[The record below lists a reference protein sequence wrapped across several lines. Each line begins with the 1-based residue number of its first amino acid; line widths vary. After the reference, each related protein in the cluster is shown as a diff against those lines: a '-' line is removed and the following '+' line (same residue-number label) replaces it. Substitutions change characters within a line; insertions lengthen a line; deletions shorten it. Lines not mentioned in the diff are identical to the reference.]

1 MRCLL
6 LFVLFGT
13 LPMFAE
19 VSYSQSARFSLD
31 MENATVQEVLSAI
44 EQKSLYYFTYN
55 MEQIDVHRKVSV
67 KVNDK
72 SITDLLNQLFSGEN
86 IKYDID
92 DKHIVLYKGTNRRAA
107 LMKMQQTRRIT
118 GTVKDERGEPIIGA
132 NVVEQG
138 TTNGTISDM
147 DGRFSLEI
155 SGNSNLLIS
164 YIGYIQQK
172 ITPGNRSRIDIVLV
186 EDTKKLEEVVVIGYG
201 TQKKSDVSG
210 SVTTVSGEKL
220 ANLPMA
226 GAAEALQGMAPGLSV
241 NFGTGAPG
249 SDPTITVRGMT
260 SWGSSNEPLVVIDG
274 VPGDMAYLNPEDIKS
289 MTVLKDAATAAIYGA
304 RAAAGVILIET
315 NRGGKQEPKIS
326 VSAYLGMDDLPKRMD
341 VCNSAEFIQ
350 VRKMALTNA
359 GLPQSRWPK
368 YIEAY
373 EQNPGQFA
381 DTDWQKEYYRRGLTQ
396 KYNLGYTA
404 GNEIMN
410 VALSGFY
417 SSTEG
422 IIVGTDSEK
431 FGFRLNSDVRRGK
444 FKMGESISYGRKSST
459 PEADTGFPGM
469 YQTTNI
475 EPLVSVYDPEN
486 DGGYGGAVPGMGM
499 SDAANPVAFNN
510 LIKTKNA
517 NDYISASAYIQYE
530 PIHDLVIKFQAG
542 RNMNFYHYKR
552 FTPTYYVGAT
562 QVNKIASLYE
572 ERSKR
577 IEDLLELTA
586 NYNKTFGEKHSL
598 QALLGISQ
606 EENRYDDQTGSAYQ
620 FENNDMQ
627 YLEHGQTN
635 FAVGGGYNRY
645 ALRSAFGRVSY
656 NYDYRYM
663 AMVSARYD
671 GSSRFGEGNK
681 WGFFPSASLG
691 WNIANEDFWANLK
704 ETVSTFKL
712 RLSYGALGNQSIG
725 NYKYIPRL
733 TYNTNDLNY
742 PFGGDQI
749 SMGYAIIGLPS
760 THIKWETT
768 LYKNVGIDLGLWN
781 NKLELSA
788 EAYVKNTKD
797 MLSSK
802 NISTCTGFGS
812 LIVNEGRLRTTGF
825 EMQAIYHGSAGSKF
839 KYDLDLN
846 ISHYKSVL
854 KEMSDPGYLDES
866 GPARTYVGGEIGEF
880 WVLKT
885 DGLFQSQKEVDDW
898 NAQHGS
904 TDAAGNWIPLQPAAA
919 PGDIR
924 FIDQNGD
931 GKLDSN
937 DKVKVGSGNPKAIV
951 GFNVNLRYGAF
962 DLVANFYGNF
972 GVKRYNYMKR
982 QLQRMDKV
990 FNYGKDALN
999 AWTPENPNTDIPRAV
1014 VGDPNGNIQTS
1025 DRFVENGDFLR
1036 LNNLQIGYN
1045 MPSRICKSLHI
1056 NNLRIYL
1063 AANRLFTITGYKGY
1077 DPATGATSNGDSGTT
1092 YMGIDDA
1099 LYPLSRSYMIG
1110 LKFGF

>member
-1 MRCLL
+1 
-6 LFVLFGT
+6 
-13 LPMFAE
+13 
-19 VSYSQSARFSLD
+19 
-31 MENATVQEVLSAI
+31 
-44 EQKSLYYFTYN
+44 
-55 MEQIDVHRKVSV
+55 
-67 KVNDK
+67 
-72 SITDLLNQLFSGEN
+72 
-86 IKYDID
+86 
-92 DKHIVLYKGTNRRAA
+92 
-107 LMKMQQTRRIT
+107 
-118 GTVKDERGEPIIGA
+118 
-132 NVVEQG
+132 
-138 TTNGTISDM
+138 
-147 DGRFSLEI
+147 
-155 SGNSNLLIS
+155 
-164 YIGYIQQK
+164 
-172 ITPGNRSRIDIVLV
+172 
-186 EDTKKLEEVVVIGYG
+186 
-201 TQKKSDVSG
+201 
-210 SVTTVSGEKL
+210 
-220 ANLPMA
+220 
-226 GAAEALQGMAPGLSV
+226 
-241 NFGTGAPG
+241 
-249 SDPTITVRGMT
+249 
-260 SWGSSNEPLVVIDG
+260 
-274 VPGDMAYLNPEDIKS
+274 
-289 MTVLKDAATAAIYGA
+289 
-304 RAAAGVILIET
+304 
-315 NRGGKQEPKIS
+315 
-326 VSAYLGMDDLPKRMD
+326 
-341 VCNSAEFIQ
+341 
-350 VRKMALTNA
+350 
-359 GLPQSRWPK
+359 
-368 YIEAY
+368 
-373 EQNPGQFA
+373 
-381 DTDWQKEYYRRGLTQ
+381 
-396 KYNLGYTA
+396 
-404 GNEIMN
+404 
-410 VALSGFY
+410 
-417 SSTEG
+417 
-422 IIVGTDSEK
+422 
-431 FGFRLNSDVRRGK
+431 
-444 FKMGESISYGRKSST
+444 
-459 PEADTGFPGM
+459 
-469 YQTTNI
+469 
-475 EPLVSVYDPEN
+475 
-486 DGGYGGAVPGMGM
+486 
-499 SDAANPVAFNN
+499 
-510 LIKTKNA
+510 
-517 NDYISASAYIQYE
+517 
-530 PIHDLVIKFQAG
+530 
-542 RNMNFYHYKR
+542 
-552 FTPTYYVGAT
+552 
-562 QVNKIASLYE
+562 
-572 ERSKR
+572 
-577 IEDLLELTA
+577 
-586 NYNKTFGEKHSL
+586 
-598 QALLGISQ
+598 
-606 EENRYDDQTGSAYQ
+606 
-620 FENNDMQ
+620 MQ
-627 YLEHGQTN
+627 YLQHGQTN

-691 WNIANEDFWANLK
+691 WNIANEDFWTNLK

-781 NKLELSA
+781 NKLEFSA

-825 EMQAIYHGSAGSKF
+825 ELQAIYHGSAGSKF

-846 ISHYKSVL
+846 VSHYKSVL
-854 KEMSDPGYLDES
+854 KEMSDPGYVDES

-1045 MPSRICKSLHI
+1045 MPSKVCKTLHI
-1056 NNLRIYL
+1056 DNFRIYL

>member
-31 MENATVQEVLSAI
+31 MENVTVQEVLSAI

-67 KVNDK
+67 KVNEK

-138 TTNGTISDM
+138 TANGTISDM
-147 DGRFSLEI
+147 NGQFSLEI

-172 ITPGNRSRIDIVLV
+172 ITPGNKNRIDIVLV

-220 ANLPMA
+220 ANLPTA

-431 FGFRLNSDVRRGK
+431 FGFRLNSDIRRGK

-510 LIKTKNA
+510 LIKTTNA

-586 NYNKTFGEKHSL
+586 NYNKTFAEKHSL

-627 YLEHGQTN
+627 YLQHGQTN

-691 WNIANEDFWANLK
+691 WNIANEDFWTNLK

-768 LYKNVGIDLGLWN
+768 LYKNVGIDLGFWN
-781 NKLELSA
+781 NKLEFSA

-825 EMQAIYHGSAGSKF
+825 ELQAIYHGSAGSKF

-846 ISHYKSVL
+846 VSHYKSVL
-854 KEMSDPGYLDES
+854 KEMSDPGYVDES

-904 TDAAGNWIPLQPAAA
+904 TDASGNWIPLQPAAA

-1045 MPSRICKSLHI
+1045 MPSKVCKTLHI
-1056 NNLRIYL
+1056 DNFRIYL